1 MPKLIKPAQ
10 NFNQQIR
17 EFRKEFLESGDSMDG
32 SGGLRH
38 YEDPADW
45 IANLKDIEYLYVR
58 EEDEKIIGLIQIS
71 PVLNAYLEKFGGHI
85 GYCVA
90 PSERRKGYATQML
103 HDILPLCK
111 EMGIGKLLVTCI
123 KGNEGSRQTIL
134 KNGGVYE
141 STVYEPD
148 DGLEI
153 ERYWIELFDGSDME

>member
-1 MPKLIKPAQ
+1 MPKLIKPSQ
-10 NFNQQIR
+10 NYNQQIR

-58 EEDEKIIGLIQIS
+58 EEDEKVVGLIQIR

-111 EMGIGKLLVTCI
+111 ELGIGKLLVTCI

-134 KNGGVYE
+134 KNGGVFLDALYGEE
-141 STVYEPD
+141 SGMTV
-148 DGLEI
+148 L
-153 ERYWIELFDGSDME
+153 RYDIPL